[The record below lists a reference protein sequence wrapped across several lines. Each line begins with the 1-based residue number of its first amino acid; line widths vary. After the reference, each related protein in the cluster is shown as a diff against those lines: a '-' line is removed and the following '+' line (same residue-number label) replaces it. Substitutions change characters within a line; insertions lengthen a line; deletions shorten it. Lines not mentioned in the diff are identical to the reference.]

1 MLGDLV
7 SAGMGQA
14 PGRLGA
20 LQHHLRARTT
30 ADALGISCAAGV
42 TSGAGLEAPLA
53 DITIIDAGQAI
64 TGPLACSMLGDMG
77 ADVIKVESPH
87 GLGDL
92 NRPVGPQRNGEG
104 IYMHNFNR
112 GKRGIVIDT
121 KLEAGQRALKRLA
134 LQADVFIQNSR
145 PGAFERAGLGYDDL
159 KALNPDLI
167 YVSISGFGQTGPYRR
182 RPAYDAV
189 LQPML
194 GFPVMQVRNFG

>member
-1 MLGDLV
+1 
-7 SAGMGQA
+7 
-14 PGRLGA
+14 
-20 LQHHLRARTT
+20 
-30 ADALGISCAAGV
+30 
-42 TSGAGLEAPLA
+42 
-53 DITIIDAGQAI
+53 
-64 TGPLACSMLGDMG
+64 MLGDMG